1 MKRKRRKFLLPSEY
15 LGPYPAHPVTAE
27 KLREARPALF
37 VIWAFSLSGCL
48 WCGFAQGKW
57 AHGVAGM
64 AISAGAGYALWQTL
78 VTGYASSK
86 QGNFLRAEQPV
97 RFWLTVAVLAF
108 GYLVV
113 LAVLFFGGHGTR
125 S

>member
-1 MKRKRRKFLLPSEY
+1 
-15 LGPYPAHPVTAE
+15 
-27 KLREARPALF
+27 
-37 VIWAFSLSGCL
+37 
-48 WCGFAQGKW
+48 
-57 AHGVAGM
+57 M
-64 AISAGAGYALWQTL
+64 AISAGAGYALWHSL
-78 VTGYASSK
+78 VTGYASSN

-97 RFWLTVAVLAF
+97 RYWLTVAVLAF